1 MILTIIIIIFLFK
14 WLNSPTRKKSAQ
26 NTSYIMR
33 SIAES
38 NVTKTILKLGAIF
51 FIAILIIIHWM
62 AVINGATKNIFSDLA
77 MGTSGMVIWPV
88 LAFFIWKRPD
98 MARKQRVRIRLLC
111 IVQGI
116 MAFLIMLCASMK
128 DENKTPKML
137 LTAILILNA
146 YPYYLFWKQ
155 CIKVKKRK
163 AMRGYALP
171 LQQIDAMDGFEF
183 ERYCAR
189 MLRDTGNFVQVQV
202 TPGSGDFG
210 ADIVAIDQAGHR
222 WVWQC
227 KNYSAKLTNKPIQ
240 EVVTSMAHYN
250 ADRAGVITNSTFT
263 PAARQL
269 ANENGVKLIDRTY
282 FI

>member
-51 FIAILIIIHWM
+51 FIAILIVIHWM

-77 MGTSGMVIWPV
+77 MGTSG
-88 LAFFIWKRPD
+88 
-98 MARKQRVRIRLLC
+98 
-111 IVQGI
+111 I

-128 DENKTPKML
+128 DENETPKML

-171 LQQIDAMDGFEF
+171 LQQIDTMDGFEF

-210 ADIVAIDQAGHR
+210 ADI
-222 WVWQC
+222 
-227 KNYSAKLTNKPIQ
+227 
-240 EVVTSMAHYN
+240 
-250 ADRAGVITNSTFT
+250 ITNSTFT

>member
-51 FIAILIIIHWM
+51 FIAILSVIHWM

-128 DENKTPKML
+128 DENETPKML

-171 LQQIDAMDGFEF
+171 LQQIDTMDGFEF

>member
-128 DENKTPKML
+128 DENETPKML

-183 ERYCAR
+183 ERYCAT